1 MLKAFN
7 NDLFVCGVDEA
18 GRGCLAGPVTAAAVI
33 LPKNYKN
40 KLIQDSKKLNAHNR
54 MKLYDEITSIAIDYS
69 IIDIPNDIIDSINV
83 LESTFLAMNR
93 AISKIIR
100 KADYIIIDGNQFKT
114 KSKFKYECVI
124 RGDSIYQSIAAASIL
139 AKVHRDKLMVK
150 YNKEYPYYDW
160 INNKGYGTIKHQN
173 AIKKFGISIYH
184 RKSFNLLNKQLKIK
198 IWFFNFVIKFW
209 KNIYFYFL

>member
-7 NDLFVCGVDEA
+7 DDLFVCGVDEV
-18 GRGCLAGPVTAAAVI
+18 GRGSLAGPVTAAAVI

-40 KLIQDSKKLNAHNR
+40 KLIKDSKKLNTHNR

-83 LESTFLAMNR
+83 LESTFLAMNK

-198 IWFFNFVIKFW
+198 I
-209 KNIYFYFL
+209 

>member
-40 KLIQDSKKLNAHNR
+40 KLIQDSKKLNMHNR

-114 KSKFKYECVI
+114 KSKFNYECVI
-124 RGDSIYQSIAAASIL
+124 KGDSIFQSIAAASIL

-150 YNKEYPYYDW
+150 YNNEYPYYDW
-160 INNKGYGTIKHQN
+160 INNKGYGTVKHKN
-173 AIKKFGISIYH
+173 AIKKFGISRYH

-198 IWFFNFVIKFW
+198 I
-209 KNIYFYFL
+209 

>member
-69 IIDIPNDIIDSINV
+69 IIDIPNDIVASINV
-83 LESTFLAMNR
+83 LESTFLAMNK

-160 INNKGYGTIKHQN
+160 INNKGYGTIKHKS

-198 IWFFNFVIKFW
+198 I
-209 KNIYFYFL
+209 

>member
-114 KSKFKYECVI
+114 KSKFKYECVV

-198 IWFFNFVIKFW
+198 I
-209 KNIYFYFL
+209 

>member
-40 KLIQDSKKLNAHNR
+40 KLIQDSKKLNTHNR

-83 LESTFLAMNR
+83 LESTFLAMNK

-114 KSKFKYECVI
+114 KNKFKYDCVI
-124 RGDSIYQSIAAASIL
+124 RGVSIYQSIAAASIL

-160 INNKGYGTIKHQN
+160 INNKGYGTIKHKN

-198 IWFFNFVIKFW
+198 I
-209 KNIYFYFL
+209 

>member
-54 MKLYDEITSIAIDYS
+54 MKLYNEITSIAIDYS
-69 IIDIPNDIIDSINV
+69 IIDIPNDVIDSINV
-83 LESTFLAMNR
+83 LESTFLAMNK

-139 AKVHRDKLMVK
+139 AKVHRDKLMIK

-160 INNKGYGTIKHQN
+160 INNKGYGTIKHKN

-184 RKSFNLLNKQLKIK
+184 RKSFNLLNKQFKIK
-198 IWFFNFVIKFW
+198 I
-209 KNIYFYFL
+209 

>member
-7 NDLFVCGVDEA
+7 DDLFVCGVDEA

-40 KLIQDSKKLNAHNR
+40 KLIKDSKKLNTHNR

-69 IIDIPNDIIDSINV
+69 IIDIPNDIVDSINV
-83 LESTFLAMNR
+83 LESTFLAMNK

-114 KSKFKYECVI
+114 KCKFKYECVI

-160 INNKGYGTIKHQN
+160 INNKGYGTIKHNN

-198 IWFFNFVIKFW
+198 I
-209 KNIYFYFL
+209 

>member
-40 KLIQDSKKLNAHNR
+40 NLIQDSKKLNAHNR

-69 IIDIPNDIIDSINV
+69 IIDISNDIIDSINV
-83 LESTFLAMNR
+83 LESTFLAMNK

-160 INNKGYGTIKHQN
+160 INNKGYGTIKHKN

-198 IWFFNFVIKFW
+198 I
-209 KNIYFYFL
+209 